1 VIDPRIA
8 RYREAAI
15 AISRGQFRPEIPEGG
30 QDELAELGEAIRE
43 LGRILEAKF
52 EELHK
57 LSEITAKVNAGLVLE
72 DVLGHVY
79 DSLQTV
85 IPYDRIGLSLLENE
99 GRTLRARWVRSRVSE
114 IRIPRGYAAPMQGS
128 SLQQIIE
135 TGRPRILNDLVA
147 HLRDHPD
154 SKSTRRIVDEG
165 MRSSLTCPLVAM
177 GKEVGFMFFSSMEPH
192 TYENVHVEIFQQIA
206 GQMAA
211 ILEKSNLYE
220 QVLDLSQDLKRRNV
234 FIRKTFGRY
243 ISDDVV
249 EALIDSP
256 DGLDLGGEKRT
267 VTLLMSDLRGFTAMS
282 DRLDPEDV
290 VGMLNDYLSAMVDII
305 LGHEGMIDEI
315 IGDSILVV
323 FGTPV
328 AHDDDPM
335 RAAQCAV
342 EMQRAMPSINA
353 HNRSVGWPEIE
364 MGIALHTGELVVGN
378 IGSHK
383 RTKYGVVGSGV
394 NLTSRIERQTVGGQI
409 LASRSLVDQAG
420 SQLVLG
426 DPIQVHAKGFR
437 DPVTCYDL
445 LGIAGEE
452 GLVLPQQEEARRT
465 LERPLAVRFSLVD
478 GKQLA
483 GVLREGVLTEL
494 SRHRAVLRTSEPLPL
509 RGDLM
514 LRLVEAP
521 EEVTRADVYAKTV
534 GETQAGADDFLVH
547 FTSVPPIVE
556 AHFRELL

>member
-1 VIDPRIA
+1 
-8 RYREAAI
+8 
-15 AISRGQFRPEIPEGG
+15 
-30 QDELAELGEAIRE
+30 
-43 LGRILEAKF
+43 
-52 EELHK
+52 
-57 LSEITAKVNAGLVLE
+57 
-72 DVLGHVY
+72 
-79 DSLQTV
+79 
-85 IPYDRIGLSLLENE
+85 
-99 GRTLRARWVRSRVSE
+99 
-114 IRIPRGYAAPMQGS
+114 
-128 SLQQIIE
+128 
-135 TGRPRILNDLVA
+135 
-147 HLRDHPD
+147 
-154 SKSTRRIVDEG
+154 
-165 MRSSLTCPLVAM
+165 
-177 GKEVGFMFFSSMEPH
+177 
-192 TYENVHVEIFQQIA
+192 
-206 GQMAA
+206 
-211 ILEKSNLYE
+211 
-220 QVLDLSQDLKRRNV
+220 
-234 FIRKTFGRY
+234 
-243 ISDDVV
+243 
-249 EALIDSP
+249 
-256 DGLDLGGEKRT
+256 
-267 VTLLMSDLRGFTAMS
+267 MSDLRGFTAMS

-335 RAAQCAV
+335 RAARCAV

-394 NLTSRIERQTVGGQI
+394 NLTSRIERYTVGGQI
-409 LASRSLVDQAG
+409 LASRALVDQAG

-437 DPVTCYDL
+437 DPVTCHDL

-452 GLVLPQQEEARRT
+452 GLVLPQLEETQRT

-478 GKQLA
+478 GKQLE

-534 GETQAGADDFLVH
+534 SETQAGADDFLVH
-547 FTSVPPIVE
+547 FTYVPPIVE